1 MTTTEQLRGERWTED
16 RGGDGPGGPGGGPVA
31 RGVRSAAAALPTAG
45 SGWRPLSGAALLER
59 LRVTG
64 RPRPAADPGLAADLR
79 AHLEHGL
86 DGPAGPVPGRGPVDD
101 AGPRRG
107 TGAPLVV
114 TARRLTRAL
123 ACPVHATGDPLDE
136 CGFSLPLACGALV
149 DVLFRQ
155 LVTTGAIGDALTDGM
170 AGLAVDDHRAP
181 LVAWIGQL
189 APTELSELRSE
200 VERQADGLRRRWPAL
215 DPAWLPRTHERI
227 RVPLAGGAVE
237 LVAHVDLALGR
248 PGGDEASV
256 ALVDVTSGSRRPSQR
271 DDRHLHALIETLRS
285 TTPPFAVATYYT
297 RTGELDVDP
306 VTPELLVDA
315 ARRCRSGIRALTGP
329 AAVAVP
335 VVDHR
340 PWCAGCAE
348 ALRPVIGPSVGTGR
362 VPVHAPVP
370 PPVAVAPLVAAGGQ
384 RGAADRPEDTSDGV
398 VPVAEG
404 RAA

>member
-1 MTTTEQLRGERWTED
+1 M
-16 RGGDGPGGPGGGPVA
+16 
-31 RGVRSAAAALPTAG
+31 
-45 SGWRPLSGAALLER
+45 
-59 LRVTG
+59 
-64 RPRPAADPGLAADLR
+64 
-79 AHLEHGL
+79 
-86 DGPAGPVPGRGPVDD
+86 
-101 AGPRRG
+101 
-107 TGAPLVV
+107 
-114 TARRLTRAL
+114 
-123 ACPVHATGDPLDE
+123 
-136 CGFSLPLACGALV
+136 
-149 DVLFRQ
+149 
-155 LVTTGAIGDALTDGM
+155 TTGAIGDAVTDGM
-170 AGLAVDDHRAP
+170 AGLGVDDHRAP

-256 ALVDVTSGSRRPSQR
+256 ALVDVTSGSRRPAHR
-271 DDRHLHALIETLRS
+271 DDRHLHALVETLRS

-315 ARRCRSGIRALTGP
+315 ARRCRAGVGALAGP
-329 AAVAVP
+329 AAGTEPMA
-335 VVDHR
+335 DHR

-348 ALRPVIGPSVGTGR
+348 ALPPAVGSPVATGP
-362 VPVHAPVP
+362 VPVPRPSPHPSRWPGRRRGA
-370 PPVAVAPLVAAGGQ
+370 
-384 RGAADRPEDTSDGV
+384 RGAADGPPTRPGAVVPFPED
-398 VPVAEG
+398 

>member
-1 MTTTEQLRGERWTED
+1 M
-16 RGGDGPGGPGGGPVA
+16 
-31 RGVRSAAAALPTAG
+31 
-45 SGWRPLSGAALLER
+45 SGWQPLSGAALLDR

-64 RPRPAADPGLAADLR
+64 RPRPVADPGLAGDLR
-79 AHLEHGL
+79 AHLEHGI
-86 DGPAGPVPGRGPVDD
+86 DGPAGSVPSHGPVDD
-101 AGPRRG
+101 AGLRCGP
-107 TGAPLVV
+107 GAPLVV

-136 CGFSLPLACGALV
+136 RGFSLPLACGALV

-155 LVTTGAIGDALTDGM
+155 LVATGAIGDAVTDGM
-170 AGLAVDDHRAP
+170 AGLGVDDHRAP

-256 ALVDVTSGSRRPSQR
+256 ALVDVTSGSRRPAHR

-315 ARRCRSGIRALTGP
+315 ARRCRAGVRALTGP
-329 AAVAVP
+329 AAGTVP

-340 PWCAGCAE
+340 PWCADCAE
-348 ALRPVIGPSVGTGR
+348 ALLPVDGSPVATGR
-362 VPVHAPVP
+362 VPAPAPVP
-370 PPVAVAPLVAAGGQ
+370 PPVAVAALVAAEEQ
-384 RGAADRPEDTSDGV
+384 RGAADGPPDTSDEV
-398 VPVAEG
+398 VSFPED